1 MQACVCRSGPQVI
14 DTEAQVPASRLIAYL
29 LASILAVSF
38 AAPAGVRALTADG
51 FTYVVEDDAAT
62 LTGCDGTCPANLVLP
77 ATLGGLPVA
86 KVGDGA
92 FSSKSLTSVTLAESI
107 VTIGEAAFS
116 FNFITTLVIPN
127 SVVSIGGQA
136 FGWNAIASLTLGS
149 SVATIGESGF
159 EANVLTTLNIPASL
173 TSLGNYVFLG
183 NRLTSVLFLGNAP
196 DIGSLIFGE
205 NPDLATVLRL
215 PSATGWDATFSGIG
229 VTSVVD
235 PANTLSPTISG
246 STQMPTTLSAT
257 TGTWAGVP
265 VPTYAYS
272 WYRCPSSGS
281 ASETLPTGCTAIDL
295 ATTASYEVVSADIDM
310 YLRVRVTATNVGDSA
325 SHFSAATAII
335 TRDLVTNTAA
345 PTITGTAK
353 VDFTLTA
360 AKGTWSGTP
369 IPTYGYQWYRCTAT
383 GAAADAL
390 VSANGCSTISGAT
403 SATYKV
409 DDADYGKYLRVRV
422 IGTNSYGS
430 DTKFSA
436 TTAKVAASIA
446 TNTSA
451 PTTSGT
457 TTVNSTLTG
466 SKGSWAGYPV
476 PTYTYQ
482 WYRCTAS
489 GAAANALPSG
499 CTAISGATG
508 STYKLS
514 TLDYGKYLR
523 LKVVGTNT
531 LGADTKYS
539 ATSAKIAGLDPVNT
553 VAPTISG
560 TPKVGTTVSAARGTW
575 TGVPTPTITYQWFR
589 CTTAGSASS
598 TQPSGCTLISAATS
612 SSYKLVTADKT
623 SGYLRV
629 RVTGTSAEGSAV
641 RFSAAVKVQ

>member
-1 MQACVCRSGPQVI
+1 M
-14 DTEAQVPASRLIAYL
+14 TTSRRIAAALSVFL
-29 LASILAVSF
+29 LAGLIGAPIHT
-38 AAPAGVRALTADG
+38 AAQNASSTATHLYWTSG
-51 FTYVVEDDAAT
+51 SNIGRAT
-62 LTGCDGTCPANLVLP
+62 LDGANVTLSLLTGTAQGGLSVGGGYIYWATGHGVARSEMDGANIEPNFVTGLNGINNVLVAGNYVYFSSTWASPTDSIGRVNTDGTDLRPDFVTGIHGGDDI
-77 ATLGGLPVA
+77 ATDGTYLYWVEFSTNSIGRVKLDGTGTVNHAFLDGIAKNSGGLTITA
-86 KVGDGA
+86 SYIFWTNYDDG
-92 FSSKSLTSVTLAESI
+92 
-107 VTIGEAAFS
+107 TIGRVNLDGVTDVRQ
-116 FNFITTLVIPN
+116 NFITTHVAPYGIVADDTFVYWVN
-127 SVVSIGGQA
+127 SDAGSIGRA
-136 FGWNAIASLTLGS
+136 NLDGS
-149 SVATIGESGF
+149 
-159 EANVLTTLNIPASL
+159 NVLN
-173 TSLGNYVFLG
+173 
-183 NRLTSVLFLGNAP
+183 
-196 DIGSLIFGE
+196 
-205 NPDLATVLRL
+205 
-215 PSATGWDATFSGIG
+215 TFI
-229 VTSVVD
+229 
-235 PANTLSPTISG
+235 
-246 STQMPTTLSAT
+246 
-257 TGTWAGVP
+257 
-265 VPTYAYS
+265 
-272 WYRCPSSGS
+272 
-281 ASETLPTGCTAIDL
+281 
-295 ATTASYEVVSADIDM
+295 
-310 YLRVRVTATNVGDSA
+310 
-325 SHFSAATAII
+325 SAASAHATYGIA
-335 TRDLVTNTAA
+335 LGEVQEPPVNTAA

-353 VDFTLTA
+353 VDSTLTA
-360 AKGTWSGTP
+360 AKGTWSGLP
-369 IPTYGYQWYRCTAT
+369 APTYGYQWYRCTAT

-390 VSANGCSTISGAT
+390 VSANGCSAISGAT

-409 DDADYGKYLRVRV
+409 DDPDYSKYLRVRV

-451 PTTSGT
+451 PTIAGT

-466 SKGSWAGYPV
+466 SKGSWAGYPA
-476 PTYTYQ
+476 PTYAYQ
-482 WYRCTAS
+482 WLRCTAT
-489 GAAANALPSG
+489 GAAADALPSG

-508 STYKLS
+508 STYRLVD
-514 TLDYGKYLR
+514 LDYGKYLR

>member
-1 MQACVCRSGPQVI
+1 M
-14 DTEAQVPASRLIAYL
+14 PASRLIAYL

-482 WYRCTAS
+482 WYRCTAT
-489 GAAANALPSG
+489 GAAADALPSG